1 MEQNSVPHNL
11 VGESS
16 LLHAMMMGGF
26 RHGLKYFYRRHRNI
40 AVNNICN
47 AELIFIQIMSV

>member
-1 MEQNSVPHNL
+1 MEQKSVPHNL

-40 AVNNICN
+40 AVNNISN
-47 AELIFIQIMSV
+47 PELIFIQIMSL